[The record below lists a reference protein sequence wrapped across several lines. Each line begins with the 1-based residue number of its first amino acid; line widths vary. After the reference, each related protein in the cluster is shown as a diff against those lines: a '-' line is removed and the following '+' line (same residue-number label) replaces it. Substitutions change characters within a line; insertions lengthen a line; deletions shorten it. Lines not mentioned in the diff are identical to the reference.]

1 MSLPVAAVIVTYN
14 SAQEI
19 DKCLDSLQNIAEI
32 VVVDNAS
39 SDPTPGLAAGRGPRV
54 RVVVNGENRGFA
66 AAANQGVRATVSPL
80 VLFLNPDAALVTGL
94 EEMVV
99 QLQVGGAG
107 AAGGRLIDAKGET
120 QIGFNIR
127 KFPTAAGLVAEAL
140 LVNRLW
146 VSNPLNRSYR
156 CLDVDHTR
164 PQEVDQPAGAF
175 LMVRRDVLETVGGWD
190 ERFHPLW
197 FEDVDLCRRIRQAG
211 YRIHYVPACAARHV
225 GAHSLA
231 RISLED
237 KQVYWYGSLLS
248 YTGKH
253 FSVPARWLVRAAVAL
268 GAVFR
273 LVGSLGRGE
282 ECRSYRRV
290 MVLAL
295 GRRTAETRVQPHVL
309 T

>member
-14 SAQEI
+14 SAKEI
-19 DKCLDSLQNIAEI
+19 DKCLDSLQNVAEV

-39 SDPTPGLAAGRGPRV
+39 SDPTPGLAAKRGPRV

-80 VLFLNPDAALVTGL
+80 VLFLNPDAVLATGL
-94 EEMVV
+94 EEMVEE
-99 QLQVGGAG
+99 LQAGGAG
-107 AAGGRLIDAKGET
+107 AAGGRLIDAKGDT

-127 KFPTAAGLVAEAL
+127 KFPTPAGLVAEAL

-146 VSNPLNRSYR
+146 PSNPLNRRYR
-156 CLDVDHTR
+156 CLDLDHTR
-164 PQEVDQPAGAF
+164 PQDVEQPAGAF
-175 LMVRRDVLETVGGWD
+175 LMVRRDVLEALGGWD
-190 ERFHPLW
+190 DRFYPLW

-211 YRIHYVPACAARHV
+211 YRIRYVPACAARHR

-237 KQVYWYGSLLS
+237 RQVYWYGSLLS

-253 FSVPARWLVRAAVAL
+253 FSVAARWLVRAAVAL
-268 GAVFR
+268 GAVLRF
-273 LVGSLGRGE
+273 VASIGRSE
-282 ECRSYRRV
+282 ERRSYRRV

-295 GRRTAETRVQPHVL
+295 GRRTVETQVQPHVL